1 MNVIT
6 SGNTVVRG
14 EVRMISLADE
24 YDGSITLMM
33 AAEDKQEKKEGDIPS
48 SMPCYHH
55 HVLASTNNKR
65 TERWVRM
72 DKLGIIPPTSS
83 PVDGGGGGGGGGVGN
98 DTLPDEHY
106 VNDLVEEAN
115 ITHRFSRTY
124 PSPYRGFWLTDEGNH
139 DTRTGWRRGGGG
151 GGGYCPHYHAIYG
164 MASMGDGVVGT
175 SSPPSSWCRAYLHHA
190 CQEVELEVN
199 KITIE
204 CELAKVNADHG
215 EEEQGRYGIMLSS
228 DTPTR
233 AVTAL
238 PALDSHYDVT
248 SLYDDIDDDD
258 DHLDD
263 DGTIGGKV
271 YRLHT
276 TEGERTLSTRATAT
290 AGVEEQQRQQSMM
303 LSTTTT
309 AAGAGAAEAALLK
322 ACTHDNFQRGTD
334 HDTSVTPTT
343 HGVQQPLDPSPDPTR
358 DEEKEEVHSTT
369 NPTTPAAVGADFS
382 IVGKWRSQYA
392 NNIEVKEDGMVTMTI
407 LGREIRATI
416 LKEEVR
422 RDDDERL
429 MMMMIL
435 RMGEW
440 RSEPIATT
448 QPPLQ
453 DDEQQQEQ
461 QGLLLDDSPH
471 IVTPDDNTVIPS
483 SSNDN
488 HHHEDGLT
496 SSLLGHGDDGLTRPA
511 RPRTRPFASSLEMIF
526 HTQNTQWPPPS
537 QENDD
542 VASDVTEMER
552 DAPLSSSSSSSSQRQ
567 YDDDDDDVW
576 TPPSNWNRAL
586 DELDALDGILTSDA
600 NDLGYVVHISQLLMD
615 ILQQHYYYHSN
626 VNEHD
631 NSAITRNNKE
641 VVHIDKTMVLVVEGD
656 DRVSDP
662 TGEMPAI
669 LPTRI
674 REHTTTTRRPVIII
688 HYANIV
694 IKDSSHIILVIDMDA

>member
-1 MNVIT
+1 
-6 SGNTVVRG
+6 
-14 EVRMISLADE
+14 
-24 YDGSITLMM
+24 
-33 AAEDKQEKKEGDIPS
+33 
-48 SMPCYHH
+48 YHH

-115 ITHRFSRTY
+115 ITHRFMTRKHQRTLLGQLQ
-124 PSPYRGFWLTDEGNH
+124 GFWLTDEGNH

-215 EEEQGRYGIMLSS
+215 EEEQGRDNEILLLLSTTTTLTCLKQHLE
-228 DTPTR
+228 DRAAALTQ

-392 NNIEVKEDGMVTMTI
+392 NNIEVGGVGGK
-407 LGREIRATI
+407 
-416 LKEEVR
+416 
-422 RDDDERL
+422 
-429 MMMMIL
+429 
-435 RMGEW
+435 
-440 RSEPIATT
+440 
-448 QPPLQ
+448 
-453 DDEQQQEQ
+453 
-461 QGLLLDDSPH
+461 
-471 IVTPDDNTVIPS
+471 
-483 SSNDN
+483 
-488 HHHEDGLT
+488 
-496 SSLLGHGDDGLTRPA
+496 
-511 RPRTRPFASSLEMIF
+511 
-526 HTQNTQWPPPS
+526 
-537 QENDD
+537 
-542 VASDVTEMER
+542 
-552 DAPLSSSSSSSSQRQ
+552 
-567 YDDDDDDVW
+567 
-576 TPPSNWNRAL
+576 
-586 DELDALDGILTSDA
+586 
-600 NDLGYVVHISQLLMD
+600 
-615 ILQQHYYYHSN
+615 
-626 VNEHD
+626 
-631 NSAITRNNKE
+631 
-641 VVHIDKTMVLVVEGD
+641 
-656 DRVSDP
+656 
-662 TGEMPAI
+662 
-669 LPTRI
+669 
-674 REHTTTTRRPVIII
+674 
-688 HYANIV
+688 
-694 IKDSSHIILVIDMDA
+694 